1 MTVKVSKSA
10 INLRS
15 KLNEIEKVS
24 LENFRAMS
32 GTFSDD
38 VEIYGDLLVGTTSAS
53 IYNDTSGDGVNIKG
67 QQGQII
73 IAKNATSASDPA
85 LWLNNTGVDGSIV
98 IFAKD
103 GASVGS
109 IGTSGGFLYVQ
120 DAAGIIK
127 LGITSGTHLETIDS
141 VGSVQP
147 RLRPSVDTGYD
158 IGENNLRFKD
168 LYLSGGVKNTS
179 SIYMGRTDLNT
190 SVWIGNSTVNPGDSS
205 GAVRDDAVS
214 LGYASGRFKDLYL
227 SGGVYLGGTG
237 AANKLDDYE
246 EGTWTITV
254 KDGTGNTYSS
264 TYQNRA
270 GRYTKVGRIVTVTFE
285 LYVGVVDLT
294 SNGLTGNQAIVI
306 AGLPFNSNS
315 DQFTAG
321 AVSNSNGI
329 NYTGDSLGLR
339 IGRDTDEIEIIT
351 FSAGTGAND
360 SPVTV
365 TQFNNGNRLVYGTAV
380 YTTA

>member
-32 GTFSDD
+32 GTFTAGGVYST
-38 VEIYGDLLVGTTSAS
+38 VASERAFIGNRTT
-53 IYNDTSGDGVNIKG
+53 T
-67 QQGQII
+67 
-73 IAKNATSASDPA
+73 
-85 LWLNNTGVDGSIV
+85 DGSI
-98 IFAKD
+98 IELRKD
-103 GASVGS
+103 NATVGS
-109 IGTSGGFLYVQ
+109 IGVSSTDNIEISATTGGG
-120 DAAGIIK
+120 AGILLWGAGGTSPTISPMK
-127 LGITSGTHLETIDS
+127 EGTVVGGEVDLGRGTEEF
-141 VGSVQP
+141 
-147 RLRPSVDTGYD
+147 R
-158 IGENNLRFKD
+158 N
-168 LYLSGGVKNTS
+168 LYLSGGVVFGDAGGSGTATS
-179 SIYMGRTDLNT
+179 
-190 SVWIGNSTVNPGDSS
+190 NSLDS
-205 GAVRDDAVS
+205 
-214 LGYASGRFKDLYL
+214 
-227 SGGVYLGGTG
+227 
-237 AANKLDDYE
+237 YE